1 MIDLNTDGKIM
12 VRRCLVTFKPF
23 RIFVVGIGFFSL
35 CFLMTSLGGQFSAK
49 RPGDSPFTI
58 RTEVLGNL
66 ESRGVLRKIS
76 DMLEVIMKRVDA
88 LSKLDN
94 STDSRR
100 LDELSSAINRF
111 QLAGLVERIQAIAQ
125 NVSNAAVRMEQ
136 ILQHTVAMGRVVREG
151 SSSQCEVPKDPR
163 YPDCSSKMDWMRARW
178 TSDPCYAFYGVDGSD
193 CSFLVYLS
201 EVEWF
206 CPPLAWRNHSRPE
219 TVGKTPERRQ
229 AAFRTDVS
237 ALLEQVGTGKESLSF
252 MKRRIRRLATQWGI
266 AAHRL
271 DNKLHR
277 RWREQKR
284 ILVHVGFLT
293 EESGDVFSPKVLKG
307 GPLGEMVQWAD
318 ILTALYV
325 LGHNLKISVSVKDLQ
340 GFLGVPPGRGSC
352 PLTGPLPFDLIYT
365 DYHGLQQMKQ
375 HMGLS
380 LKKYKCHIRVID
392 TFGTEPAYN
401 HEEYATLHGYR
412 TNWGYWNLNTRQFM
426 TMFPHTPDNSFMG
439 FVSEELNETEKLNIQ
454 RDKVDDMA
462 VVYGK
467 EASMWKGKEK
477 FLQILHRYMEIHGT
491 VYYETQR
498 PPEVPAFVKNHGL
511 LPQHELQQ
519 LLRKAKLFI
528 GFGFPYE
535 GPAPLEAIA
544 NGCIFLQPKFNP
556 PHSSLNH
563 EFFRGKPTSREVSSQ
578 HPYAEQYI
586 GRPHVLTVDFNDS
599 QEFDTAVREIM
610 RTKVEPYLPY
620 EYTCEGMLERV
631 HAYIQHQDFCI
642 PDYPYPPANSSRS
655 RSGSALWPFVALP
668 NSTGLGWAPNISA
681 PPSWPPLSALRLLV
695 SSEGQSCVEA
705 CRHAR
710 LVCEPAFFRFIN
722 NKEALSRL
730 EVQCEGLEAE
740 MNHIFPAFSVMRREC
755 GLQKDPLLF
764 SCAGLS
770 TKYRR
775 LCPCRDF
782 RKGQVALCKDCL

>member
-1 MIDLNTDGKIM
+1 LE
-12 VRRCLVTFKPF
+12 VWV
-23 RIFVVGIGFFSL
+23 FVSCSCRSRVGA
-35 CFLMTSLGGQFSAK
+35 Q
-49 RPGDSPFTI
+49 
-58 RTEVLGNL
+58 EVLW
-66 ESRGVLRKIS
+66 
-76 DMLEVIMKRVDA
+76 DMSIQPA
-88 LSKLDN
+88 S
-94 STDSRR
+94 
-100 LDELSSAINRF
+100 
-111 QLAGLVERIQAIAQ
+111 LVERIQAIAQ
-125 NVSNAAVRMEQ
+125 NVSNMASRVEQ
-136 ILQHTVAMGRVVREG
+136 ILQNSIVQEG
-151 SSSQCEVPKDPR
+151 SSSQCEVPRDPR
-163 YPDCSSKMDWMRARW
+163 YPECPGKVDWMRARW

-193 CSFLVYLS
+193 CSFLIYLS

-206 CPPLAWRNHSRPE
+206 CPPLAWRNHSSLP
-219 TVGKTPERRQ
+219 TQFTQQQTKAPRRQ
-229 AAFRTDVS
+229 AAFRTDLSV
-237 ALLEQVGTGKESLSF
+237 LLDQVGTGQESLSF
-252 MKRRIRRLATQWGI
+252 MKRRIRRLAQQWAT
-266 AAHRL
+266 AANHL
-271 DNKLHR
+271 DAKLEQ
-277 RWREQKR
+277 RWRDQKK

-318 ILTALYV
+318 ILTSLHV
-325 LGHNLKISVSVKDLQ
+325 LGHNLKISMSLKDLQ

-380 LKKYKCHIRVID
+380 LKKHKCHIRVID

-412 TNWGYWNLNTRQFM
+412 TNWGYWNLDSRQYM

-439 FVSEELNETEKLNIQ
+439 FVSEELNDTEKRSIQ
-454 RDKVDDMA
+454 QNKVNNMA

-467 EASMWKGKEK
+467 EPSMWKGKEG
-477 FLQILHRYMEIHGT
+477 FLQILHRYMEVHGT

-563 EFFRGKPTSREVSSQ
+563 EFFRGKPTSRQVSAQ

-586 GRPHVLTVDFNDS
+586 GKPHVITVDFNNTE
-599 QEFDTAVREIM
+599 EFEAAIREIM
-610 RTKVEPYLPY
+610 SAKVEPYLPY

-631 HAYIQHQDFCI
+631 HAYIQNQTCSAPNEAHPGVGKQLGPMFV
-642 PDYPYPPANSSRS
+642 PLSNSTALGWSPNVPPPA
-655 RSGSALWPFVALP
+655 A
-668 NSTGLGWAPNISA
+668 
-681 PPSWPPLSALRLLV
+681 WPPLRALRLLV
-695 SSEGQSCVEA
+695 SQEGQSCVEA
-705 CRHAR
+705 CQRAG
-710 LVCEPAFFRFIN
+710 LVCERAHFHYIN
-722 NKEALSRL
+722 SKEALHAL
-730 EVQCEGLEAE
+730 EVQCEVVDSE
-740 MNHIFPAFSVMRREC
+740 MNHILPAFSVMRREC
-755 GLQKDPLLF
+755 GLQREALLF
-764 SCAGLS
+764 SCAGHS
-770 TKYRR
+770 PKYRR

-782 RKGQVALCKDCL
+782 RQGQVALCRDCL

>member
-1 MIDLNTDGKIM
+1 ST
-12 VRRCLVTFKPF
+12 PF
-23 RIFVVGIGFFSL
+23 NPDHLIQIKSGFGFFSL

-49 RPGDSPFTI
+49 RLGDSPFTI
-58 RTEVLGNL
+58 RTEVLGGV

-76 DMLEVIMKRVDA
+76 DMLEVILKRMDS

-94 STDSRR
+94 SSSTDASGG
-100 LDELSSAINRF
+100 LSIPADIRF
-111 QLAGLVERIQAIAQ
+111 QPAGLVERIQAIAQ
-125 NVSNAAVRMEQ
+125 NVSNMAVRVEQ
-136 ILQHTVAMGRVVREG
+136 ILQNSMVQTRGEHSLVRDG
-151 SSSQCEVPKDPR
+151 TSTSQCEIPR
-163 YPDCSSKMDWMRARW
+163 DNRFPECPGKVDWMRARW

-193 CSFLVYLS
+193 CSFLIYLS

-206 CPPLAWRNHSRPE
+206 CPPLPWRNHSSPP
-219 TVGKTPERRQ
+219 TQAAVCP
-229 AAFRTDVS
+229 AAFRTDLS
-237 ALLEQVGTGKESLSF
+237 MLLDQIGGGKESLSF
-252 MKRRIRRLATQWGI
+252 MKRRIRRLTQQWAT
-266 AAHRL
+266 AASRL
-271 DNKLHR
+271 EAKLGQ
-277 RWREQKR
+277 RWRDQKK
-284 ILVHVGFLT
+284 ILIHVGFLT

-318 ILTALYV
+318 ILTALHV
-325 LGHNLKISVSVKDLQ
+325 LGHNLKISMSVKDLQ

-380 LKKYKCHIRVID
+380 LKKHKCHIRVID

-412 TNWGYWNLNTRQFM
+412 TNWGYWNLNSRQYM

-439 FVSEELNETEKLNIQ
+439 FVSEELNDTEKRSIQ
-454 RDKVDDMA
+454 QNKVNNMA

-467 EASMWKGKEK
+467 EASMWKQGKES
-477 FLQILHRYMEIHGT
+477 FLEILHRYMEVHGT

-498 PPEVPAFVKNHGL
+498 PPEVPAYVKNHGL

-535 GPAPLEAIA
+535 GPAPLEAVA
-544 NGCIFLQPKFNP
+544 NGCIFLQPKFQP

-563 EFFRGKPTSREVSSQ
+563 EFFRGKPTSREVYSQ

-586 GRPHVLTVDFNDS
+586 GRPHVMTVDFNNS
-599 QEFDTAVREIM
+599 LEFESAIKEIM
-610 RTKVEPYLPY
+610 RIKVQPHLPY

-631 HAYIQHQDFCI
+631 HAYVQNQVMITFSTDVFPVQQPETGFHFTSFFI
-642 PDYPYPPANSSRS
+642 ALVWASSVRAPA
-655 RSGSALWPFVALP
+655 A
-668 NSTGLGWAPNISA
+668 
-681 PPSWPPLSALRLLV
+681 WPPLSSLRLLV
-695 SSEGQSCVEA
+695 SQEGQSCVDA
-705 CRHAR
+705 CR
-710 LVCEPAFFRFIN
+710 LTGFICEPAHFRFIN
-722 NKEALSRL
+722 NKEALL
-730 EVQCEGLEAE
+730 EVQCEVLDSEI
-740 MNHIFPAFSVMRREC
+740 NHILPAFSVMRREC
-755 GLQKDPLLF
+755 GLQREPLLF
-764 SCAGLS
+764 SCAGHS
-770 TKYRR
+770 PKYRR

-782 RKGQVALCKDCL
+782 QRGQVALCRDCL

>member
-1 MIDLNTDGKIM
+1 M
-12 VRRCLVTFKPF
+12 VRRCLLTFKPF

-49 RPGDSPFTI
+49 RLTDSPFTV
-58 RTEVLGNL
+58 RTEVLGGV

-76 DMLEVIMKRVDA
+76 DMLEVIMKRMDS
-88 LSKLDN
+88 LSKLEN
-94 STDSRR
+94 VNDSRR
-100 LDELSSAINRF
+100 LEELSSAINRI
-111 QLAGLVERIQAIAQ
+111 QPAGLVERIQAIAQ
-125 NVSNAAVRMEQ
+125 NVSNMAVRVEQ
-136 ILQHTVAMGRVVREG
+136 ILKNSMAASRVVRDG
-151 SSSQCEVPKDPR
+151 TSGQCDVPRDPR
-163 YPDCSSKMDWMRARW
+163 FPDCPGKVDWMRARW

-193 CSFLVYLS
+193 CSFLIYLS

-206 CPPLAWRNHSRPE
+206 CPPLTWRNHSSPP
-219 TVGKTPERRQ
+219 VLPKSPPKRQ
-229 AAFRTDVS
+229 AAFRTDLS
-237 ALLEQVGTGKESLSF
+237 TLLDQVGTGKESLSF
-252 MKRRIRRLATQWGI
+252 MKRRIRRLASQWAT
-266 AAHRL
+266 AAYRL
-271 DNKLHR
+271 DIKLHR
-277 RWREQKR
+277 SWREQKK

-325 LGHNLKISVSVKDLQ
+325 LGHNLKISMSVKELQ

-380 LKKYKCHIRVID
+380 LKKHKCHIRVID

-412 TNWGYWNLNTRQFM
+412 TNWGYWNLNSRQYM

-439 FVSEELNETEKLNIQ
+439 FVSEELNKTEKRSIQ
-454 RDKVDDMA
+454 QNKVRNMA

-467 EASMWKGKEK
+467 EASMWKLQGKEK
-477 FLQILHRYMEIHGT
+477 FLQILHRYMEVHGT

-511 LPQHELQQ
+511 LPQQELQQ

-544 NGCIFLQPKFNP
+544 NGCIYLQPKFHP

-586 GRPHVLTVDFNDS
+586 GRPHVMTVDYNNSD
-599 QEFDTAVREIM
+599 EFEAAVQEIM
-610 RTKVEPYLPY
+610 RLKVEPYLPY

-631 HAYIQHQDFCI
+631 HAYIQHQEFCS
-642 PDYPYPPANSSRS
+642 PEAPFPPVNASRV
-655 RSGSALWPFVALP
+655 WPGGPFTRLP
-668 NSTGLGWAPNISA
+668 NSTLLGWAGNSTALPC
-681 PPSWPPLSALRLLV
+681 WPPLSALRLMV
-695 SSEGQSCVEA
+695 SAEGQSCVEA
-705 CRHAR
+705 CQSSD

-722 NKEALSRL
+722 NKEALSKL
-730 EVQCEGLEAE
+730 EIQCEVVELE
-740 MNHIFPAFSVMRREC
+740 MNHIFPAYSVTRGEC
-755 GLQKDPLLF
+755 GLQKETLLF
-764 SCAGLS
+764 SCAGFS
-770 TKYRR
+770 GKYRR
-775 LCPCRDF
+775 ICPCRDF
-782 RKGQVALCKDCL
+782 RKGQVALCRDCL

>member
-1 MIDLNTDGKIM
+1 MTTGSTDSKIM
-12 VRRCLVTFKPF
+12 VRRCLLTFKPF

-35 CFLMTSLGGQFSAK
+35 CFLMTSLGGQFSTK
-49 RPGDSPFTI
+49 RLGDSPFTI
-58 RTEVLGNL
+58 HTEVLGAA

-76 DMLEVIMKRVDA
+76 DMLEVILKRMDS

-94 STDSRR
+94 TSTTDARR

-111 QLAGLVERIQAIAQ
+111 QPAGLVERIQAIAQ
-125 NVSNAAVRMEQ
+125 NVSNMAIRVEQ
-136 ILQHTVAMGRVVREG
+136 ILQNSMVQSRTVRDGT
-151 SSSQCEVPKDPR
+151 SSQCEVPREPR
-163 YPDCSSKMDWMRARW
+163 FPECPGKVDWMRARW

-193 CSFLVYLS
+193 CSFLIYLS

-206 CPPLAWRNHSRPE
+206 CPPLVWRNHSSPP
-219 TVGKTPERRQ
+219 TQHTHQAKAPKRQ
-229 AAFRTDVS
+229 AAFRTDLSV
-237 ALLEQVGTGKESLSF
+237 LLDQIGTGKESLSF
-252 MKRRIRRLATQWGI
+252 MKRRIRRLSQQWAL
-266 AAHRL
+266 AAYHL
-271 DNKLHR
+271 DAKLES
-277 RWREQKR
+277 RWRDQKK

-318 ILTALYV
+318 ILTALHV
-325 LGHNLKISVSVKDLQ
+325 LGHNLKISMSVKELQ
-340 GFLGVPPGRGSC
+340 G
-352 PLTGPLPFDLIYT
+352 
-365 DYHGLQQMKQ
+365 
-375 HMGLS
+375 
-380 LKKYKCHIRVID
+380 CHIRVID

-412 TNWGYWNLNTRQFM
+412 TNWGYWTLNSRQYM

-439 FVSEELNETEKLNIQ
+439 FVSEELNETEKRSIQ
-454 RDKVDDMA
+454 QNKVNNMA

-467 EASMWKGKEK
+467 EASMWKPQGKEG
-477 FLQILHRYMEIHGT
+477 FLQILNRYMEVHGT

-544 NGCIFLQPKFNP
+544 NGCVFLQPKFNP

-586 GRPHVLTVDFNDS
+586 GRPHVMTVDYNNS
-599 QEFDTAVREIM
+599 VEFDSAIREIM
-610 RTKVEPYLPY
+610 RTKVEPFLPY

-631 HAYIQHQDFCI
+631 HAYIQHQDFCAPEPPFI
-642 PDYPYPPANSSRS
+642 PANLSRQGFAAGS
-655 RSGSALWPFVALP
+655 RTTGPLFVALS
-668 NSTGLGWAPNISA
+668 NTTALGWSPSVAA
-681 PPSWPPLSALRLLV
+681 PPVWPPLSSLRLLV
-695 SSEGQSCVEA
+695 SQEGQSCVEA
-705 CRHAR
+705 CQSSGFT
-710 LVCEPAFFRFIN
+710 CEPAHFRFIN
-722 NKEALSRL
+722 NKEALRCL
-730 EVQCEGLEAE
+730 EVQCEVVDSEI
-740 MNHIFPAFSVMRREC
+740 NHILPAFSVLRQEC
-755 GLQKDPLLF
+755 GLQREPLLF
-764 SCAGLS
+764 SCAGHS
-770 TKYRR
+770 PKFRR

-782 RKGQVALCKDCL
+782 RPGQVALCTDCL

>member
-1 MIDLNTDGKIM
+1 MIIGDADGKTM
-12 VRRCLVTFKPF
+12 ARRSLLTFKPF

-49 RPGDSPFTI
+49 RLGDSPFTI
-58 RTEVLGNL
+58 RTEVLGGV
-66 ESRGVLRKIS
+66 ESRGVLKKIS
-76 DMLEVIMKRVDA
+76 DMLEVILKRIDN

-94 STDSRR
+94 TTTDARR
-100 LDELSSAINRF
+100 LDELSSAISRF
-111 QLAGLVERIQAIAQ
+111 QPAGLVERIQAIAQ
-125 NVSNAAVRMEQ
+125 NVSNMAIRVEQ
-136 ILQHTVAMGRVVREG
+136 ILQNSAVQGRALRDG
-151 SSSQCEVPKDPR
+151 TSNQCEVPRDPR
-163 YPDCSSKMDWMRARW
+163 YPECPGKVDWMRARW

-193 CSFLVYLS
+193 CSFLIYLS

-206 CPPLAWRNHSRPE
+206 CPPLAWRNHSSPP
-219 TVGKTPERRQ
+219 TQHTHQPKAPKRQ
-229 AAFRTDVS
+229 AAFRTDLSV
-237 ALLEQVGTGKESLSF
+237 LLDQVGAGKESLSF
-252 MKRRIRRLATQWGI
+252 MKRRIRRLAPQWTT
-266 AAHRL
+266 AANRL
-271 DNKLHR
+271 DAKLEE
-277 RWREQKR
+277 RWRDQKK
-284 ILVHVGFLT
+284 ILIHVGFLT

-318 ILTALYV
+318 ILTALHV
-325 LGHNLKISVSVKDLQ
+325 LGHNLKISMSVKELQ

-380 LKKYKCHIRVID
+380 LKKHKCHIRVID

-412 TNWGYWNLNTRQFM
+412 TNWGYWNLNARQYM

-439 FVSEELNETEKLNIQ
+439 FVSEELDETEKRSIQ
-454 RDKVDDMA
+454 QNKVNNMV

-467 EASMWKGKEK
+467 EASMWK
-477 FLQILHRYMEIHGT
+477 LQ
-491 VYYETQR
+491 
-498 PPEVPAFVKNHGL
+498 
-511 LPQHELQQ
+511 
-519 LLRKAKLFI
+519 LFI

-544 NGCIFLQPKFNP
+544 NGCIFLQPKFQP

-586 GRPHVLTVDFNDS
+586 GRPHVMTVDYNNS
-599 QEFDTAVREIM
+599 LEFESAIREIL

-631 HAYIQHQDFCI
+631 HSYIQHQDFCATE
-642 PDYPYPPANSSRS
+642 PLFVPANFSRP
-655 RSGSALWPFVALP
+655 GSAGGTRTTGPLFVPLP
-668 NSTGLGWAPNISA
+668 NSTALGWSSDVSA
-681 PPSWPPLSALRLLV
+681 PPVWPPLSSLRLLV
-695 SSEGQSCVEA
+695 SQEAQSCVDA
-705 CRHAR
+705 CRSAGF
-710 LVCEPAFFRFIN
+710 VCEPAHFSFIN
-722 NKEALSRL
+722 NKEALRRL
-730 EVQCEGLEAE
+730 EVQCDMIDSEI
-740 MNHIFPAFSVMRREC
+740 NHVLPAFSVLRREC
-755 GLQKDPLLF
+755 GLQREPLLF
-764 SCAGLS
+764 SCAGYS
-770 TKYRR
+770 PKYRR

-782 RKGQVALCKDCL
+782 QRGQVALCRDCL